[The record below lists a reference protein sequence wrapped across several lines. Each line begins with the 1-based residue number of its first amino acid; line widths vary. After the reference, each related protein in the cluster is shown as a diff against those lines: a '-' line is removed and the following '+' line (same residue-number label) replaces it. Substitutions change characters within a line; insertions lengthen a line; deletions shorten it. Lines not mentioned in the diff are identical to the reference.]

1 VTVAT
6 LAELNGFRERLV
18 KALASDVRELQD
30 QNGERVVYRS
40 IAEIRSALA
49 AIEGEIARASR
60 SSSTIRFRTTKG
72 L

>member
-1 VTVAT
+1 MAT
-6 LAELNGFRERLV
+6 LADLNGFRERLV
-18 KALASDVRELQD
+18 RALASDVRELQD

-49 AIEGEIARASR
+49 AIEGEITRASR
-60 SSSTIRFRTTKG
+60 TPSTIHFRTSKG

>member
-1 VTVAT
+1 MAS
-6 LAELNGFRERLV
+6 LADLHGFRERLIR
-18 KALASDVRELQD
+18 ALASDVRELAD

-40 IAEIRSALA
+40 VAEIRSALA

-60 SSSTIRFRTTKG
+60 HSNTIHFQTSKG